1 MVAQQQMAYP
11 PYFSNNLSLLL
22 GFILPLF
29 LVLSFAFVVPPIL
42 KRIVFEK
49 ETGVKVY
56 IQNVVMW
63 RIDILSLVLQ
73 ELMKLMG
80 LPSWMHWVCWFI
92 NVILSCTVSILIIV
106 ILVSIEFKSGTGA
119 VLAYS
124 DPILTFIFLFL
135 YASSLVCFLF
145 FISTFF
151 DKRNRPA
158 VFTTNFKQF
167 CYSQLGPGPGCSDPH
182 SHLLYTKQHHQQNI

>member
-1 MVAQQQMAYP
+1 
-11 PYFSNNLSLLL
+11 
-22 GFILPLF
+22 
-29 LVLSFAFVVPPIL
+29 
-42 KRIVFEK
+42 
-49 ETGVKVY
+49 
-56 IQNVVMW
+56 
-63 RIDILSLVLQ
+63 
-73 ELMKLMG
+73 MKLMG

-106 ILVSIEFKSGTGA
+106 LLVSIEFKSGTGA

-151 DKRNRPA
+151 DKRN
-158 VFTTNFKQF
+158 VI
-167 CYSQLGPGPGCSDPH
+167 D
-182 SHLLYTKQHHQQNI
+182 LLYLKQILNSFVTANLALALGVLIHILTFFIPNNTINRTSDGFTNYSFFEKNLMALIPNINLIWGIKVNQAQPDCICT

>member
-1 MVAQQQMAYP
+1 M
-11 PYFSNNLSLLL
+11 S
-22 GFILPLF
+22 
-29 LVLSFAFVVPPIL
+29 VVP
-42 KRIVFEK
+42 
-49 ETGVKVY
+49 
-56 IQNVVMW
+56 
-63 RIDILSLVLQ
+63 Q

-124 DPILTFIFLFL
+124 DPILTFIFLLL

-151 DKRNRPA
+151 DKRNRPV
-158 VFTTNFKQF
+158 VFATNFYQF

-182 SHLLYTKQHHQQNI
+182 SDLLYPKQHHQQNI

>member
-1 MVAQQQMAYP
+1 
-11 PYFSNNLSLLL
+11 
-22 GFILPLF
+22 
-29 LVLSFAFVVPPIL
+29 
-42 KRIVFEK
+42 
-49 ETGVKVY
+49 
-56 IQNVVMW
+56 MW
-63 RIDILSLVLQ
+63 RINILSLDLQ

-158 VFTTNFKQF
+158 VFATNFKQF

-182 SHLLYTKQHHQQNI
+182 SYLLYTKQHHQQNI

>member
-1 MVAQQQMAYP
+1 
-11 PYFSNNLSLLL
+11 
-22 GFILPLF
+22 
-29 LVLSFAFVVPPIL
+29 
-42 KRIVFEK
+42 
-49 ETGVKVY
+49 
-56 IQNVVMW
+56 MW
-63 RIDILSLVLQ
+63 RIDILSVVLQ

-106 ILVSIEFKSGTGA
+106 LLVSIEFKSGTGA

-151 DKRNRPA
+151 DKRNRLIA
-158 VFTTNFKQF
+158 FGICNNF
-167 CYSQLGPGPGCSDPH
+167 
-182 SHLLYTKQHHQQNI
+182 

>member
-1 MVAQQQMAYP
+1 
-11 PYFSNNLSLLL
+11 
-22 GFILPLF
+22 
-29 LVLSFAFVVPPIL
+29 
-42 KRIVFEK
+42 
-49 ETGVKVY
+49 
-56 IQNVVMW
+56 MW
-63 RIDILSLVLQ
+63 RINILSVVLQ

-106 ILVSIEFKSGTGA
+106 LLVSIEFKSGTGA

-124 DPILTFIFLFL
+124 DPILTFIFLLL

-158 VFTTNFKQF
+158 VFTTNFTV
-167 CYSQLGPGPGCSDPH
+167 
-182 SHLLYTKQHHQQNI
+182 LLQPTWPWPWVF

>member
-1 MVAQQQMAYP
+1 
-11 PYFSNNLSLLL
+11 
-22 GFILPLF
+22 
-29 LVLSFAFVVPPIL
+29 
-42 KRIVFEK
+42 
-49 ETGVKVY
+49 
-56 IQNVVMW
+56 MW
-63 RIDILSLVLQ
+63 RINILSLVLQ

-106 ILVSIEFKSGTGA
+106 LLVSIEFKSGTGA

-151 DKRNRPA
+151 DKRNRP
-158 VFTTNFKQF
+158 VTCCIDNKF
-167 CYSQLGPGPGCSDPH
+167 
-182 SHLLYTKQHHQQNI
+182 